1 MATIEEVQQA
11 IKHWAAGTYRGI
23 TTDTLGAPV
32 DIINLA
38 ISPITKPL
46 GLYSDNPAFGSKHLR
61 QIAGMPTEDANII
74 ETASGMTSP
83 GGAVHAM
90 IVGAA
95 RLGRA
100 VAAEKTLQSGE
111 NMAEVFNKT
120 GAYMDADNKWKTV
133 ISDKAA
139 SFNDKGIVRVD
150 GDVMIRSGIYEKYDP
165 LVGPKTNPATL
176 DSVLNHPELF
186 SLYPELKDISVFPL
200 NSLSGDTRG
209 VSNSSG
215 IGLRMDKEDNVLSTL
230 LHEVQHKIQNI
241 EGFTGGG
248 NAAQFR
254 KISPAAEIKVQKIDS
269 SKPLRA
275 GSAEADAVDRF
286 QKRITEDRAQ
296 AIIQYA
302 NIPGEQE
309 ARFTQ
314 ETMNFNEN
322 QLGASVL
329 RLLRNEKSPQSWDKR
344 GTQAEYDAGSVVIK
358 KD

>member
-11 IKHWAAGTYRGI
+11 IKSWAAGTYRGI

-165 LVGPKTNPATL
+165 LVGPKANTATL
-176 DSVLNHPELF
+176 ESVLNHPELF
-186 SLYPELKDISVFPL
+186 SKYPELKDVSVFPL
-200 NSLSGDTRG
+200 KSVSGDIKG

-215 IGLRMDKEDNVLSTL
+215 IGLSMDKEENVLSTL
-230 LHEVQHKIQNI
+230 LHEVQHKIQHI
-241 EGFTGGG
+241 EGFTRGG
-248 NAAQFR
+248 NSDKFRQIPDAVESKIASKYMEEVNKLPNRGFGDSSPELEAAQRFMEKVR
-254 KISPAAEIKVQKIDS
+254 KDKEQAFIKY
-269 SKPLRA
+269 
-275 GSAEADAVDRF
+275 E
-286 QKRITEDRAQ
+286 
-296 AIIQYA
+296 

-314 ETMNFNEN
+314 STMNLSEEG
-322 QLGASVL
+322 LGASVL
-329 RLLRNEKSPQSWDKR
+329 RLLRNEKSPQSWDTRVGNK
-344 GTQAEYDAGSVVIK
+344 
-358 KD
+358 